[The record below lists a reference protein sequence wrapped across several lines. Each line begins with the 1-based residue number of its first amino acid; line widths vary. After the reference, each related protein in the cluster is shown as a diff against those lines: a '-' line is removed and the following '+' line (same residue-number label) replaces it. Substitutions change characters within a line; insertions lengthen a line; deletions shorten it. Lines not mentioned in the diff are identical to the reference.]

1 MIRMLKKIAKRI
13 LLIESGNLIDDYN
26 LEYLLWISNIY
37 LKIKNIPGHIA
48 EIGVADGRNTIL
60 FGRLIK
66 LHRDQSVR
74 QYIGFDTFDGFI
86 DRDLARDTH
95 LDKINWKDNSRKK
108 VLKRCFDNDVED
120 LVEIFEGDASKLVPH
135 VLKNHIGKKFQKGKA
150 KFALLYIDC
159 NAYIPAVDSME
170 SFLPYMIP
178 GGFIVIDEKNQG
190 GETEAIIEFAKK
202 HSLKLEKFGP
212 NEIPLGIEI
221 PNN

>member
-1 MIRMLKKIAKRI
+1 MIRILKKFAKRI
-13 LLIESGNLIDDYN
+13 LSIESGNLIDDYD

-37 LKIKNIPGHIA
+37 LKIKNTPGHIA

-66 LHRDQSVR
+66 LYGDKLVR
-74 QYIGFDTFDGFI
+74 QYLGFDTFNGFT
-86 DRDLARDTH
+86 DRDLVRDTH
-95 LDKINWKDNSRKK
+95 LDKINWKNNSRER
-108 VLKRCFDNDVED
+108 VLKRCFDNDIED
-120 LVEIFEGDASKLVPH
+120 LVEIFEGDASKIVPH
-135 VLKNHIGKKFQKGKA
+135 VLKNHIGKKFSKGNA

-159 NAYIPAVDSME
+159 NAYIPAMDSME
-170 SFLPYMIP
+170 FFLPYMIP

-202 HSLKLEKFGP
+202 HSLKLEKLGP
-212 NEIPLGIEI
+212 NEVPLCIQI

>member
-1 MIRMLKKIAKRI
+1 MLKKIAKRI

-37 LKIKNIPGHIA
+37 SKIKNIPGHIA

-74 QYIGFDTFDGFI
+74 QYIGFDTFDGFT
-86 DRDLARDTH
+86 DRDLARDAH
-95 LDKINWKDNSRKK
+95 LDKVNWKDNSRKR

-135 VLKNHIGKKFQKGKA
+135 ILKNHIGKKFQKGKA

-159 NAYIPAVDSME
+159 NAYIPAIDSME

-190 GETEAIIEFAKK
+190 GETEAVIEFAKK
-202 HSLKLEKFGP
+202 HSFKIERLGP
-212 NEIPLGIEI
+212 NEIPLSIQI

>member
-1 MIRMLKKIAKRI
+1 MIRILKKIAKRI

-37 LKIKNIPGHIA
+37 SKIKSIPGHIA

-74 QYIGFDTFDGFI
+74 QYIGFDTFDGFT

-95 LDKINWKDNSRKK
+95 LDKVNWKDNSRKR

-135 VLKNHIGKKFQKGKA
+135 VLKNHTGKKFQKGKA

-202 HSLKLEKFGP
+202 HSLKIERLGP
-212 NEIPLGIEI
+212 NEIPLSINI

>member
-1 MIRMLKKIAKRI
+1 MIRILKKIAKRI

-37 LKIKNIPGHIA
+37 SKIKSIPGHIA

-74 QYIGFDTFDGFI
+74 QYIGFDTFDGFT

-95 LDKINWKDNSRKK
+95 LDKVNWKDNSRKR
-108 VLKRCFDNDVED
+108 VLERCFDNDVED

-135 VLKNHIGKKFQKGKA
+135 VLKNHTGKKFQKGKA

-202 HSLKLEKFGP
+202 HSLKIERLGP
-212 NEIPLGIEI
+212 NEIPLSINI

>member
-1 MIRMLKKIAKRI
+1 MIRILKKIAKRI

-26 LEYLLWISNIY
+26 LEYLLWITNIY
-37 LKIKNIPGHIA
+37 SKIKNIPGHIA

-66 LHRDQSVR
+66 LHRDQLVR
-74 QYIGFDTFDGFI
+74 QYIGFDTFDGFTN
-86 DRDLARDTH
+86 RDLARDTH
-95 LDKINWKDNSRKK
+95 LDKVNWKDNSRKR

-120 LVEIFEGDASKLVPH
+120 LVEIFEGDASKLVPQI
-135 VLKNHIGKKFQKGKA
+135 LKNHIGKKFQKGKA

-178 GGFIVIDEKNQG
+178 GSFIVIDEKNQG
-190 GETEAIIEFAKK
+190 GETEAAIEFAKK
-202 HSLKLEKFGP
+202 HSLKIERLGP
-212 NEIPLGIEI
+212 NEIPLSIQI